1 MTGDGDAKPRTR
13 RWGGLWWVG
22 SGAGLSAIWL
32 IGLVW
37 FAATLPRTVTGSNG
51 ATDAVVVLTG
61 GAGRLA
67 VGVDLLARGRARKLF
82 VSGVYRGIDVAQILR
97 LVKKQGDDL
106 ECCMVLGHAA
116 DDTRGNAAE
125 TARWIRKEGF
135 RSLRLVT
142 ANYHMRRSLL
152 EFKRLMPGVAI
163 IPHPV
168 FPQGFGAE
176 DWWVRPANLRLV
188 ASEYVKYLIALVRLW

>member
-1 MTGDGDAKPRTR
+1 
-13 RWGGLWWVG
+13 VG
-22 SGAGLSAIWL
+22 FGAGLSAIWL

-142 ANYHMRRSLL
+142 ANYHMRRALL

>member
-1 MTGDGDAKPRTR
+1 MTGDGDPRPRTR
-13 RWGGLWWVG
+13 RR
-22 SGAGLSAIWL
+22 AGLLWAGLGGAASAAWL
-32 IGLVW
+32 MGLVW
-37 FAATLPRTVTGSNG
+37 FAATLPRTVSGPNS

-61 GAGRLA
+61 GVGRLA
-67 VGVDLLARGRARKLF
+67 VGIDLLARGRARKLF

-97 LVKKQGDDL
+97 LVKKPGEEL
-106 ECCMVLGHAA
+106 ECCIVLGHAA

-125 TARWIRKEGF
+125 TARWIAKEGY

-142 ANYHMRRSLL
+142 AHYHMRRSLL
-152 EFKRLMPGVAI
+152 EFKRRMPGVAI

-168 FPQGFGAE
+168 FPQGFKAG
-176 DWWVRPANLRLV
+176 DWWVRPGNLRLV

>member
-1 MTGDGDAKPRTR
+1 MTSDSQSKAQTR
-13 RWGGLWWVG
+13 RQAKLWVG
-22 SGAGLSAIWL
+22 FGGIAIASWL

-37 FAATLPRTVTGSNG
+37 FALTLPRT
-51 ATDAVVVLTG
+51 ATANHGNTHAVVVLTG

-67 VGVDLLARGRARKLF
+67 VGVDLLASGKAQKLF
-82 VSGVYRGIDVAQILR
+82 ISGVHRGVDVAAILR
-97 LVKKQGDDL
+97 LVKKQGPEL
-106 ECCMVLGHAA
+106 ACCMVLGHTA

-125 TARWIRKEGF
+125 TARWIKKEGF
-135 RSLRLVT
+135 QSLRLVT

-152 EFKRLMPGVAI
+152 EFKRLMTGIKI

-168 FPQGFGAE
+168 FPKGFKAE
-176 DWWVRPANLRLV
+176 DWWFSWPSLRLV

>member
-1 MTGDGDAKPRTR
+1 MGF
-13 RWGGLWWVG
+13 GGVATAL
-22 SGAGLSAIWL
+22 WL

-37 FAATLPRTVTGSNG
+37 FAATLPRTVAGSDG

-67 VGVDLLARGRARKLF
+67 VGVDLLANGRARKLF
-82 VSGVYRGIDVAQILR
+82 VSGVHRGVDVAMILR
-97 LVKKQGDDL
+97 LVKKQGPEL
-106 ECCMVLGHAA
+106 ECCMVLGHTA

-125 TARWIRKEGF
+125 TARWIKKEGF

-152 EFKRLMPGVAI
+152 EFKRLMTGVTI

-168 FPQGFGAE
+168 FPQGFKAE
-176 DWWVRPANLRLV
+176 DWWVRWGSLKLV
-188 ASEYVKYLIALVRLW
+188 VSEYVKYLIALVRLW